1 MKQAED
7 LLGTVSFSLV
17 KEGPFQKMFSSAQRW
32 VDGC

>member
-17 KEGPFQKMFSSAQRW
+17 KAGPFQKMFSSAQRW